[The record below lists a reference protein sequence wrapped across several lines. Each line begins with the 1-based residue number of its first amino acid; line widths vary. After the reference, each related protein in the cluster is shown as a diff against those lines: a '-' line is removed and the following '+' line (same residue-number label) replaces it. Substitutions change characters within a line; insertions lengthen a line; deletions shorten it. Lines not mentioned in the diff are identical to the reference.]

1 MKNLKK
7 RSTTEKRIKPR
18 KSYSGH
24 IFFTA
29 KNGFYEGR
37 LKNHS
42 RHGLFIETK
51 ASLSVGEII
60 TIDLPHVNGTNTK
73 YKGQIIWR
81 NNEGCGIEL
90 FRKRS
95 NTSLKII
102 K

>member
-7 RSTTEKRIKPR
+7 KAATEKRIKSR

-24 IFFTA
+24 IFFVA
-29 KNGFYEGR
+29 KSGFYEGR
-37 LKNHS
+37 LKNYS

-51 ASLSVGEII
+51 VSLSVGEII

-73 YKGQIIWR
+73 HKGQIIWCT
-81 NNEGCGIEL
+81 NEGCGIEL
-90 FRKRS
+90 FQKRNNS
-95 NTSLKII
+95 SLKII

>member
-1 MKNLKK
+1 MKNLKIK
-7 RSTTEKRIKPR
+7 AATEKRIKSR

-24 IFFTA
+24 IFFAA

-37 LKNHS
+37 LKNFS

-73 YKGQIIWR
+73 CKGQVIWR
-81 NNEGCGIEL
+81 NNEGCGIEF

-95 NTSLKII
+95 YTSLKII